1 MGVYV
6 GQLCRFLRL
15 HRHLQR
21 RGRERR
27 TYCDSSGEEP
37 RKRLYFLSIR
47 QCLRE
52 VSQFLRPPKERSA
65 RVGPVPPRDVSKSK
79 NEFISVE

>member
-52 VSQFLRPPKERSA
+52 VSQSLPSLVHAVRAYVTF
-65 RVGPVPPRDVSKSK
+65 V
-79 NEFISVE
+79 